1 MVKNTVIFFVRN
13 ISYKN
18 FRYINIIIFSADE
31 RKFITFY
38 FKIFVMNYIWVVF
51 IYFWL
56 YQIQLCIKF
65 VLDIHHIKSFGLSRK
80 YYNLLALNSLLL
92 NILYFFLVCFIL
104 QQKSLFSTQSN
115 WLLYLT
121 NERTCLNFWIQI

>member
-38 FKIFVMNYIWVVF
+38 FKIFIMNYIWVVF